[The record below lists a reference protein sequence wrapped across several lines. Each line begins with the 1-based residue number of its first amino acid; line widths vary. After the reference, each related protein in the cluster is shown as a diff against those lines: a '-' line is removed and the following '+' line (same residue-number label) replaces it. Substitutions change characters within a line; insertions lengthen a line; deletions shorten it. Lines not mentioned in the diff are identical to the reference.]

1 MGSSPSRR
9 EIYKGFVF
17 VRLKPGLPSVAEMLA
32 PYEAE
37 LAAYRLEE
45 LQPMG
50 RVTLRTRHVNWKN
63 VTDNYSDAMHITVA
77 HPGLT
82 RLFGQSYGVEAQP
95 WVDKMWGHLR
105 DVPSAQLSERLYQAV
120 LPNSPHLPDDRQRL
134 WTYFKLWPNV
144 AFDIYPD
151 QIDFMQ
157 MIPISPTETLIRE
170 IAYAHPDEPARDAR
184 RTLSELAHQS
194 AREPR
199 GQGAHRT
206 GANRH
211 GIAQLHAGPAGA
223 HRSELAQ
230 FRAPH
235 ARTHSREPSR
245 PAPEP
250 RLACPQRYEKEP
262 WLIQQPRDVVIV
274 GGGHN
279 GLVCAAYL
287 AAAGLKVTVL
297 ERRGVVGGAAVTE
310 EFHPGFR
317 NSVAAY
323 TVSLLNPKVIRDL
336 DLPRHGLRVVERK
349 LANFLPL
356 NETQY
361 LKIGAGKTERE
372 VAKFSARDAARLA
385 AYGERLDVIA
395 DVLRDLV
402 LETPPNVT
410 AGSWLEALPEL
421 LRSARLGKRIAKL
434 DMPMR
439 RELLDLFVKSA
450 GDYLDAWF
458 ESAPIKAAYGFDG
471 IVGNYASPY
480 AAGSGYVLLHHVF
493 GEVNGKK
500 GAWGHAI
507 GGMGAIS
514 QAMAKAAAERGV
526 EIRTASPVREVLV
539 EAGRAVGV
547 VTEKGEAIRARSVVS
562 NLNPKLLY
570 GSLIDP
576 AALPQDFR
584 ERIGQWRCG
593 SGTFRM
599 NVALSELPDFT
610 VLPGRTLAEHHTS
623 GIIMAPSL
631 AYMDQAYLDAKAGGW
646 SKRPIVGDADTLDPG
661 RQPGAPGTARG
672 QPVLPARRAGAA
684 RWGVVGRSPR
694 AGRGRHDR
702 PRQQPCAEFQ
712 GLRARTANHESA
724 RSGAHLR
731 ADRRRYLSWRPEPGS
746 NVLGPA
752 HAGARR
758 LSRSFEGPVHVRIGH
773 ASRRRRDR
781 RAGPQCRAR
790 NHRRFPARARE
801 AGVSLS

>member
-1 MGSSPSRR
+1 
-9 EIYKGFVF
+9 
-17 VRLKPGLPSVAEMLA
+17 
-32 PYEAE
+32 
-37 LAAYRLEE
+37 
-45 LQPMG
+45 
-50 RVTLRTRHVNWKN
+50 
-63 VTDNYSDAMHITVA
+63 
-77 HPGLT
+77 
-82 RLFGQSYGVEAQP
+82 
-95 WVDKMWGHLR
+95 
-105 DVPSAQLSERLYQAV
+105 V
-120 LPNSPHLPDDRQRL
+120 LDS
-134 WTYFKLWPNV
+134 K
-144 AFDIYPD
+144 
-151 QIDFMQ
+151 
-157 MIPISPTETLIRE
+157 
-170 IAYAHPDEPARDAR
+170 ARDA
-184 RTLSELAHQS
+184 
-194 AREPR
+194 
-199 GQGAHRT
+199 
-206 GANRH
+206 
-211 GIAQLHAGPAGA
+211 
-223 HRSELAQ
+223 
-230 FRAPH
+230 
-235 ARTHSREPSR
+235 
-245 PAPEP
+245 
-250 RLACPQRYEKEP
+250 
-262 WLIQQPRDVVIV
+262 VII

-336 DLPRHGLRVVERK
+336 ELPRHGLRVVERG

-356 NETQY
+356 DATRY
-361 LKIGAGKTERE
+361 LKIGAGNTERE

-385 AYGERLDVIA
+385 PYGERLEVIA

-410 AGSWLEALPEL
+410 AGSWLAAMPEL

-458 ESAPIKAAYGFDG
+458 ESEPIKAAYGFDG

-493 GEVNGKK
+493 GAVNGKK

-526 EIRTASPVREVLV
+526 EIRVASPVREVLV

-570 GSLIDP
+570 GALIDP
-576 AALPQDFR
+576 GALPQDFR
-584 ERIGQWRCG
+584 ERIARWRCG

-610 VLPGRTLAEHHTS
+610 VLPGRSLAEHHTS

-631 AYMDQAYLDAKAGGW
+631 AYMEQAYLDAKAGGW
-646 SKRPIVGDADTLDPG
+646 SKRPIVEMLIPSTLDDSLAPPGQHVASLFCQHVAPTLPDGASWDDHRDQVADVMIDLVNSHAPNFKASVLG
-661 RQPGAPGTARG
+661 RQIMSPLDLERTFGLIGGDIFHGALSLDQMFSARPMLGHGDYRGPLKGLYMCGSGTHPGGGVTGAPGHN
-672 QPVLPARRAGAA
+672 AA
-684 RWGVVGRSPR
+684 REIIADFR
-694 AGRGRHDR
+694 RGRLK
-702 PRQQPCAEFQ
+702 QA
-712 GLRARTANHESA
+712 
-724 RSGAHLR
+724 
-731 ADRRRYLSWRPEPGS
+731 
-746 NVLGPA
+746 
-752 HAGARR
+752 
-758 LSRSFEGPVHVRIGH
+758 
-773 ASRRRRDR
+773 
-781 RAGPQCRAR
+781 
-790 NHRRFPARARE
+790 
-801 AGVSLS
+801 